1 MLDACLAHTLRVTG
15 SAFGQ
20 YSTRQSLQIKYSTAS
35 ASDAVTT
42 NAGACTPHPAA
53 TTVGAG
59 ATGAGAVIPPV
70 IPSGEAREDCH
81 GRFRAAHTCVKMA
94 TSGVHDY
101 ASQPTLRLMPFVTI
115 TPLRFIPKEEE
126 RRAIS

>member
-1 MLDACLAHTLRVTG
+1 MD
-15 SAFGQ
+15 
-20 YSTRQSLQIKYSTAS
+20 
-35 ASDAVTT
+35 
-42 NAGACTPHPAA
+42 
-53 TTVGAG
+53 GAG

-81 GRFRAAHTCVKMA
+81 GSILKVMPFRAAHTCAKIA

-115 TPLRFIPKEEE
+115 TPLRSVHSKN
-126 RRAIS
+126 